1 MSFYFYLA
9 QFLIPRSLGLSQIL
23 VEIIIGHFRF
33 QILFGTIHTYSRQSR
48 RYQHLFILSCV
59 IVEFGYQTIA
69 NVLSVSFH
77 YSSIYLHSRERL
89 RETSTEI
96 QLLVSCPTIR
106 ESIAT
111 YSLRVYQLDMRI
123 EGSIPIHGFC
133 QIQQNGR
140 F

>member
-9 QFLIPRSLGLSQIL
+9 QFLIPHSLGLSQIL

-33 QILFGTIHTYSRQSR
+33 QISLSAIHTYSRQCR
-48 RYQHLFILSCV
+48 RYQHLFILGCV
-59 IVEFGYQTIA
+59 IVEFGYQTIT
-69 NVLSVSFH
+69 NLLSVSFH

-123 EGSIPIHGFC
+123 ESSIPIHGFC
-133 QIQQNGR
+133 QIQQNG
-140 F
+140 